1 VEHSRSLPA
10 NKAGMKPRIAIPLG
24 VAGIL
29 AAIGT
34 TIANAN
40 GLFAGH
46 PSLAYW
52 FWAASLVLLVIAIAG
67 WLLGRDKAPLS
78 QSPPPTAPQI
88 ITQHQEFNPQFTPT
102 INIGTP
108 DSRAITIEQERAR
121 QEDIVLD
128 YLRRQHE
135 RRPYS
140 VHFLGS
146 IAAAVGMTP
155 SETDQTLKRLF
166 AKDLVFRD
174 RIEAAGDFIWRYRDL
189 V

>member
-1 VEHSRSLPA
+1 
-10 NKAGMKPRIAIPLG
+10 MKPSIAVPLG

-29 AAIGT
+29 AAIGA
-34 TIANAN
+34 TIANTN

-52 FWAASLVLLVIAIAG
+52 FWGASLVLVVIAIAG
-67 WLLGRDKAPLS
+67 WLLGRDKAHLS
-78 QSPPPTAPQI
+78 PSPPQT

-135 RRPYS
+135 LHAYS
-140 VHFLGS
+140 AHLLRS
-146 IAAAVGMTP
+146 IAAGVGMTP
-155 SETDQTLKRLF
+155 TETDQTLKRLF
-166 AKDLVFRD
+166 ANELVFR
-174 RIEAAGDFIWRYRDL
+174 RPIEAPGNFFWWYRDL